1 MTTETFHPI
10 PPCAENLFREIRRR
24 ILRLQSGGT
33 IDSLKAVG
41 ADTASQIGASYVS
54 LKQLAS
60 RYTPDEQ
67 IALMLWG
74 TGQREE
80 QIVACFLFPE
90 NLNKEKITQ
99 FMPRCLN
106 VEVAG
111 YVGSV
116 YLYKHPDFPTLIRE
130 WMTSGDPLRQT
141 AALTAAA
148 RHRIIY
154 KKDSLL
160 SEEEFRKMTEYPYTD
175 RFVRL
180 TAERYRLY
188 L

>member
-1 MTTETFHPI
+1 MTTEAFHPI
-10 PPCAENLFREIRRR
+10 PPCAENLFLEIRRR

-33 IDSLKAVG
+33 IDSLKTVG

-60 RYTPDEQ
+60 RYAPDEQ
-67 IALMLWG
+67 VALMLWG

-80 QIVACFLFPE
+80 QIMACFLFPE
-90 NLNKEKITQ
+90 DLNKEKITQ
-99 FMPRCLN
+99 FMPHCLN
-106 VEVAG
+106 MEVAG

-116 YLYKHPDFPTLIRE
+116 YLYRHPDFLTVIRE
-130 WMTSGDPLRQT
+130 WIASDNPFRQT

-148 RHRIIY
+148 RHRLIF
-154 KKDSLL
+154 KKNSLL
-160 SEEEFRKMTEYPYTD
+160 SEEEFRKMTEFSYTD